1 MGLDVGRAG
10 RGGRALVAAT
20 LVAAC
25 LTGFQGAASAE
36 EASQA
41 PSGPDAGGGAAV
53 CAGLQSALAGSS
65 LDPAAAAQAEGDGAA
80 PEGEA
85 PEGESEGAPSSSA
98 GAAADDT
105 AGASGQPAAP
115 EAAEPAEGEGGAP
128 AEAPAPSAGAVGDL
142 PSDSGAAGEAGVGQ
156 PAADVTEP
164 APDVTDAAA
173 DVTEPAA
180 DVTDAGDASS
190 SAADAPAS
198 GDASSSA
205 AEAPDA
211 DGPALP
217 AAGTAAAEAAGPALL
232 AAEAAP
238 VPAAGWFSL
247 AGGARG
253 YRDALGSKVT
263 GSVFADGAWRW
274 FDPKTGAEA
283 RSATKQGRLY
293 GKDGALV
300 TGESSGRY
308 YAPSTGTA
316 AKSEFVEVA
325 PGDVRRYGADGAAQT
340 GAQWVDGAWRGF
352 DSDGTM
358 MTGLSDVGSRTYLY
372 DAAGALQTGEIYAA
386 GHWRYFD
393 TGDGHMLSASECV
406 QRVLARAYAHLGE
419 SEQDAWNLLW
429 DAHVNHGAE
438 WCEYGP
444 CTATVWHFFAEAGMP
459 HFFTGDL
466 VPGWPHLA
474 YDWLAARGRITWTP
488 RVGEV
493 VFFNYPD
500 SFAST
505 IYHLS
510 AGHSEIITSVNA
522 DGSVTS
528 IGALPGGI
536 LQKVLDMNYVVGYGV
551 PEYYLY

>member
-25 LTGFQGAASAE
+25 LTGFQGAAAAE

-41 PSGPDAGGGAAV
+41 SSGPDAGGGAAA
-53 CAGLQSALAGSS
+53 CAGLRPAPAGSP
-65 LDPAAAAQAEGDGAA
+65 LDPAATTAQADPAPAAQAEGDGAPAEAAA
-80 PEGEA
+80 PGGALDEQGGEA
-85 PEGESEGAPSSSA
+85 AATEAAPSPSA
-98 GAAADDT
+98 GAAADEPAD
-105 AGASGQPAAP
+105 ASGQPASPAAP
-115 EAAEPAEGEGGAP
+115 EAAEPAEGEGGGLSAASDS
-128 AEAPAPSAGAVGDL
+128 AEA
-142 PSDSGAAGEAGVGQ
+142 
-156 PAADVTEP
+156 
-164 APDVTDAAA
+164 APDVTGAAA
-173 DVTEPAA
+173 DALP
-180 DVTDAGDASS
+180 
-190 SAADAPAS
+190 AADAPATGDASAAADPALPVPDAAAS
-198 GDASSSA
+198 GDASA
-205 AEAPDA
+205 AEASDA
-211 DGPALP
+211 SDPALP
-217 AAGTAAAEAAGPALL
+217 AAEAAAA
-232 AAEAAP
+232 
-238 VPAAGWFSL
+238 PAAGWLSL

-263 GSVFADGAWRW
+263 GSVFVDGAWRW
-274 FDPKTGAEA
+274 FDPKTGVEA
-283 RSATKQGRLY
+283 RSATRQGRLY

-308 YAPSTGTA
+308 YAPSTGAA

-358 MTGLSDVGSRTYLY
+358 MTGLSDVGSRAYLY

-393 TGDGHMLSASECV
+393 PGDGHMLGASECV

-429 DAHVNHGAE
+429 DAHVNYGAE

-488 RVGEV
+488 RVGEI
-493 VFFNYPD
+493 VFVNYPG
-500 SFAST
+500 SFAADLG
-505 IYHLS
+505 LS
-510 AGHSEIITSVNA
+510 ASHCEIISSVNA
-522 DGSVTS
+522 DGSVSS
-528 IGALPGGI
+528 IGALVGGI
-536 LQKVLDMNYVVGYGV
+536 QEKVLYMQYVVGYGV
-551 PEYYLY
+551 PEFYLY

>member
-10 RGGRALVAAT
+10 RGGRA

-65 LDPAAAAQAEGDGAA
+65 LDPAAAAQAAGDGAA

-85 PEGESEGAPSSSA
+85 EGAPSPSA
-98 GAAADDT
+98 GAAADD
-105 AGASGQPAAP
+105 
-115 EAAEPAEGEGGAP
+115 PAEGEGGAP

-156 PAADVTEP
+156 PAAGVTEP

-173 DVTEPAA
+173 DVT
-180 DVTDAGDASS
+180 D
-190 SAADAPAS
+190 AADAPAA
-198 GDASSSA
+198 GDAPAPA

-308 YAPSTGTA
+308 YAPSTGDA